1 MMDATQRGILNA
13 EVAQL
18 IKIPDQSP
26 PDDRM
31 TRPGFETRLKRI
43 KTESEETS
51 DEGNRPPTPAQPPGF
66 DFAAAI
72 STAAGR
78 FPAGAGT
85 NGKAPHA
92 ATS

>member
-1 MMDATQRGILNA
+1 MTNPTQRGILNA
-13 EVAQL
+13 EAAQL
-18 IKIPDQSP
+18 IKIPDQSH

-31 TRPGFETRLKRI
+31 TRPGFEARLKRI
-43 KTESEETS
+43 NTEPEETS
-51 DEGNRPPTPAQPPGF
+51 DEGKRPPKPAQPPGF

-72 STAAGR
+72 STTAGR